1 MAVKVVLQEL
11 LVELQGLP
19 EETLTEVLDFVG
31 YLKAK
36 RARQLEDEE
45 DIHHAE
51 EVLARYETH
60 PEEFVDWEEAK
71 ARPSTNMA
79 RIHE

>member
-1 MAVKVVLQEL
+1 MMAAEAVMQEL

-19 EETLTEVLDFVG
+19 EETLAEVLDFVG

-36 RARQLEDEE
+36 RARQPEDEE
-45 DIHHAE
+45 DIRYAE

-60 PEEFVDWEEAK
+60 PEEFVAWEEAK
-71 ARPSTNMA
+71 AELEQTGP
-79 RIHE
+79 